1 MSLEAPREASGIVKP
16 TTRQPTSRRQKAQL
30 PSALA
35 CAARELKVDT
45 QLIIA
50 AGSFGGLVIAF
61 ATFWIKFGGRL
72 SKAEANATEADRT
85 ARDAESKVTIL
96 SAAFSLYREQIAREY
111 VNRDVAREM
120 EDRLTVAI
128 ERLGDRFDRFFEVA
142 TRKT

>member
-1 MSLEAPREASGIVKP
+1 M
-16 TTRQPTSRRQKAQL
+16 
-30 PSALA
+30 
-35 CAARELKVDT
+35 DT